1 MGILGFG
8 QPNIVGLISH
18 ASSTPGGSIR
28 GGIESKT
35 SLIGLRNKGDTWERG
50 LRGKGDRFIFPALMF

>member
-18 ASSTPGGSIR
+18 ASSKPGGSIR
-28 GGIESKT
+28 GGIESKI
-35 SLIGLRNKGDTWERG
+35 SLIGLDRPLLSG
-50 LRGKGDRFIFPALMF
+50 LGLPLFSHSRW